1 MTRLAR
7 LLPALSIVTV
17 GLAAFAIVPV
27 VPVVAVRA
35 AVKFTSVWAAPDAQ
49 TVSFKG
55 QKVAALVMLDNW
67 ERRVPREEALAR
79 ELTARG
85 MTGVPAYLV
94 IPKEELKSADRA
106 RDWFEKVSVAGV
118 VVLRPVST
126 EKVKEHTAELWTSPS
141 YSTLSGYYP
150 YGWATVYQFGS
161 REDTIIVVEA
171 MIYKVSTG
179 ALVWGGVSE
188 VTNPKNLQTAIG
200 EIVKEAANKIQKQ
213 FR

>member
-1 MTRLAR
+1 MARQLR
-7 LLPALSIVTV
+7 LLPALSIFTA
-17 GLAAFAIVPV
+17 GLAAFATVPV
-27 VPVVAVRA
+27 VPVRA
-35 AVKFTSVWAAPDAQ
+35 DVKFTSVWAAPDAQ

-118 VVLRPVST
+118 VALRPVAK
-126 EKVKEHTAELWTSPS
+126 EKVKQHTAELWTSPS
-141 YSTLSGYYP
+141 YATLSGYYP

-161 REDTIIVVEA
+161 REDTVIVVEA

-188 VTNPKNLQTAIG
+188 VTNPKNLQQAIG

>member
-7 LLPALSIVTV
+7 ILHALSILAV
-17 GLAAFAIVPV
+17 GLAVAGV
-27 VPVVAVRA
+27 VSVHAD
-35 AVKFTSVWAAPDAQ
+35 VKFTSVWAAPDAQ

-55 QKVAALVMLDNW
+55 QKVAALVMLDDW

-85 MTGVPAYLV
+85 MTGVPAYLI

-118 VVLRPVST
+118 VALRPVAKET
-126 EKVKEHTAELWTSPS
+126 VKQHTAELWTSPS
-141 YSTLSGYYP
+141 YATLSGYYP
-150 YGWATVYQFGS
+150 YGWATVYRFGS